1 MATTDEEQLLL
12 DAEATRLGTRALFF
26 SSILSL
32 FVNITLP
39 AFVTESSTQSTHT
52 NDDSWWGRI
61 SHVPKWLQ
69 IDLATLWAIS
79 HFVFAACMF
88 ATLWVLE

>member
-1 MATTDEEQLLL
+1 MATTDEEQILL

-32 FVNITLP
+32 LVNITLP
-39 AFVTESSTQSTHT
+39 AFVSESSTQSPHT
-52 NDDSWWGRI
+52 NDESWWNRI
-61 SHVPKWLQ
+61 CRVPKWLQ
-69 IDLATLWAIS
+69 IDLATLWAVG
-79 HFVFAACMF
+79 HFVFASCMF